1 MWCIYTHR
9 SGSHVALCHR
19 LLEFRYESHIV
30 SREILPSFALA
41 GERTTIS
48 LLSMKKV
55 ERYRK
60 REVISRVSLPASLTF
75 DSVYTIVV
83 QDLGHDL
90 LNYTATRRSIDRFDR
105 ARRSRIRN
113 VINSLSPHIPYK
125 PCILLFLN
133 NRVANV
139 KIINYC

>member
-1 MWCIYTHR
+1 
-9 SGSHVALCHR
+9 
-19 LLEFRYESHIV
+19 
-30 SREILPSFALA
+30 
-41 GERTTIS
+41 
-48 LLSMKKV
+48 MKKV

-83 QDLGHDL
+83 QDLGHDS

-113 VINSLSPHIPYK
+113 VINSLSPHIQAMRSSS
-125 PCILLFLN
+125 FL
-133 NRVANV
+133 
-139 KIINYC
+139 K